1 MIAQPTSRKLASSG
15 ITNTVSF
22 GIKEDGFAHIFN
34 VLRNQLYSNK
44 YMAVLREYAVNGV
57 DAHIEAGCPERPIE
71 VSLPTQL
78 NPNLKIRDY
87 GSALTDTDIQD
98 IYAFYGESTKRNTN
112 SQTGMLGIGSKSA
125 FAYGDNFVI
134 NSFVDGEKHTYNA
147 FIDPSQ
153 VGQIAKLGVEDT
165 DEENGIEIVIP
176 TKEEDVNTFTETAS
190 EIFQWFKVR
199 PIIKGQPVEFD
210 DRTVLYEGDGWKW
223 RKSTSS
229 GYGYHSRHGSG
240 EAIAVIKNSIVSL
253 QFPNREKILTGL
265 AETRGIPSIEQMHDL
280 KVELLREM
288 SQSGQVQRFQK
299 QVVLPG
305 GSIVDAEIVRVG
317 VFNAITENFFLQFV
331 PDTQSLQVLARQPAR
346 RYQSMAEDLFALDAG
361 YTTMAVDPSRGQI
374 LSLLIQAPG
383 LGERINQGGLVG
395 YFIIFIG
402 LIGLLMSLWRLFIL
416 RQDGQAINEQLTT
429 ETISRD
435 NALGRILSVHSE
447 HDAMETEAL
456 ELKIDE
462 AILKEVP
469 KLEKY
474 HSIIKVFA
482 AVAPLL
488 GLLGTVIGM
497 IVTFQALT
505 LFGTGDPKL
514 MAGGISQ
521 ALVTTMLGLI
531 VAIPLVFLHSVL
543 TSWSGTLIEV
553 LEEQSAGLIARHAE
567 RPNR

>member
-1 MIAQPTSRKLASSG
+1 MIITSSRLIISFLLFIVTISVQLNAQ
-15 ITNTVSF
+15 
-22 GIKEDGFAHIFN
+22 EE
-34 VLRNQLYSNK
+34 Q
-44 YMAVLREYAVNGV
+44 E
-57 DAHIEAGCPERPIE
+57 
-71 VSLPTQL
+71 LPTDPVISEKLKNIQTLEQL
-78 NPNLKIRDY
+78 LEITENDRQASGVINDQREQKFLATRDRQKFLLEQAVARLDQEEKR
-87 GSALTDTDIQD
+87 SVRLQKQFEENEKTLEDIQETLR
-98 IYAFYGESTKRNTN
+98 IRIGNFGELFGVVR
-112 SQTGMLGIGSKSA
+112 QVA
-125 FAYGDNFVI
+125 
-134 NSFVDGEKHTYNA
+134 GET
-147 FIDPSQ
+147 
-153 VGQIAKLGVEDT
+153 IA
-165 DEENGIEIVIP
+165 IV
-176 TKEEDVNTFTETAS
+176 
-190 EIFQWFKVR
+190 
-199 PIIKGQPVEFD
+199 
-210 DRTVLYEGDGWKW
+210 
-223 RKSTSS
+223 
-229 GYGYHSRHGSG
+229 
-240 EAIAVIKNSIVSL
+240 KNSIVSL
-253 QFPNREKILTGL
+253 QFPNREKNLTGL
-265 AETRGIPSIEQMHDL
+265 AEARGIPSIEQMHDL
-280 KVELLREM
+280 RVELLREM

-346 RYQSMAEDLFALDAG
+346 RYQSMAEDLFALDTG

-383 LGERINQGGLVG
+383 LAERINQGGLVG

-402 LIGLLMSLWRLFIL
+402 LLGLALSLWRLLVL
-416 RQDGQAINEQLTT
+416 RQDGQAINQQLTT
-429 ETISRD
+429 DIVSQD
-435 NALGRILSVHSE
+435 NALGRILSVHNE
-447 HDAMETEAL
+447 HDAMDTESL

-488 GLLGTVIGM
+488 GLLGTVVGM

-567 RPNR
+567 RPNL

>member
-1 MIAQPTSRKLASSG
+1 MIITSSRLIISFLLFIVTISVQLNAQ
-15 ITNTVSF
+15 
-22 GIKEDGFAHIFN
+22 EE
-34 VLRNQLYSNK
+34 Q
-44 YMAVLREYAVNGV
+44 E
-57 DAHIEAGCPERPIE
+57 
-71 VSLPTQL
+71 LPTDPVISEKLKNIQTLEQL
-78 NPNLKIRDY
+78 LEITENDRQASGVINDQREQTFLAARDRQKFLLEQAVARLDQEEKR
-87 GSALTDTDIQD
+87 SVRLQKQFEENEKTLEDIQETLR
-98 IYAFYGESTKRNTN
+98 IRIGNFGELFGVVR
-112 SQTGMLGIGSKSA
+112 QVA
-125 FAYGDNFVI
+125 
-134 NSFVDGEKHTYNA
+134 GET
-147 FIDPSQ
+147 IS
-153 VGQIAKLGVEDT
+153 
-165 DEENGIEIVIP
+165 IV
-176 TKEEDVNTFTETAS
+176 
-190 EIFQWFKVR
+190 
-199 PIIKGQPVEFD
+199 
-210 DRTVLYEGDGWKW
+210 
-223 RKSTSS
+223 
-229 GYGYHSRHGSG
+229 
-240 EAIAVIKNSIVSL
+240 KNSIVSL
-253 QFPNREKILTGL
+253 QFPNREKNLTGL
-265 AETRGIPSIEQMHDL
+265 AEARGIPSIEQMHDL
-280 KVELLREM
+280 RVELLREM

-346 RYQSMAEDLFALDAG
+346 RYQSMAEDLFALDTG

-383 LGERINQGGLVG
+383 LAERINQGGLVG

-402 LIGLLMSLWRLFIL
+402 LLGLALSLWRLLVL
-416 RQDGQAINEQLTT
+416 RQDGQAINQQLTT
-429 ETISRD
+429 DIASQD
-435 NALGRILSVHSE
+435 NALGRILSVHNE
-447 HDAMETEAL
+447 HDAMDTESL

-488 GLLGTVIGM
+488 GLLGTVVGM

-567 RPNR
+567 RQNL

>member
-1 MIAQPTSRKLASSG
+1 MIITSSRLIISFLLFIVTISVQLNAQ
-15 ITNTVSF
+15 
-22 GIKEDGFAHIFN
+22 EE
-34 VLRNQLYSNK
+34 Q
-44 YMAVLREYAVNGV
+44 E
-57 DAHIEAGCPERPIE
+57 
-71 VSLPTQL
+71 LPTDPVISEKLKNIQTLEQL
-78 NPNLKIRDY
+78 LEITENDRQASGVINDQREQKFLTARDRQKFLLEQAVARLDQEEKR
-87 GSALTDTDIQD
+87 SVRLQKQFEENEKTLEDIQETLR
-98 IYAFYGESTKRNTN
+98 IRIGNFGELFGVVR
-112 SQTGMLGIGSKSA
+112 QVA
-125 FAYGDNFVI
+125 
-134 NSFVDGEKHTYNA
+134 GET
-147 FIDPSQ
+147 
-153 VGQIAKLGVEDT
+153 IA
-165 DEENGIEIVIP
+165 IV
-176 TKEEDVNTFTETAS
+176 
-190 EIFQWFKVR
+190 
-199 PIIKGQPVEFD
+199 
-210 DRTVLYEGDGWKW
+210 
-223 RKSTSS
+223 
-229 GYGYHSRHGSG
+229 
-240 EAIAVIKNSIVSL
+240 KNSIVSL
-253 QFPNREKILTGL
+253 QFPNREKNLTGL
-265 AETRGIPSIEQMHDL
+265 AEARGIPSIEQMHDL
-280 KVELLREM
+280 RVELLREM

-305 GSIVDAEIVRVG
+305 GSIVDAEIVRIG

-346 RYQSMAEDLFALDAG
+346 RYQSMAEDLFALDTG

-383 LGERINQGGLVG
+383 LAERINQGGLVG

-402 LIGLLMSLWRLFIL
+402 LLGLALSLWRLLVL
-416 RQDGQAINEQLTT
+416 RQDGQAINQQLTT
-429 ETISRD
+429 DIASQD
-435 NALGRILSVHSE
+435 NALGRILSVHNE
-447 HDAMETEAL
+447 HDAMDTESL

-488 GLLGTVIGM
+488 GLLGTVVGM

-567 RPNR
+567 RQNL

>member
-1 MIAQPTSRKLASSG
+1 MTITSSRLIISFLLFIVTISVQLNAQ
-15 ITNTVSF
+15 
-22 GIKEDGFAHIFN
+22 EE
-34 VLRNQLYSNK
+34 Q
-44 YMAVLREYAVNGV
+44 E
-57 DAHIEAGCPERPIE
+57 
-71 VSLPTQL
+71 LPTDPVISEKLKNIQTLEQL
-78 NPNLKIRDY
+78 LEITENDRQASGVINDQREQKFLATRDRQKFLLEQAVARLDQEEKR
-87 GSALTDTDIQD
+87 SVRLQKQFEENEKTLEDIQETLR
-98 IYAFYGESTKRNTN
+98 IRIGNFGELFGVVR
-112 SQTGMLGIGSKSA
+112 QVA
-125 FAYGDNFVI
+125 
-134 NSFVDGEKHTYNA
+134 GET
-147 FIDPSQ
+147 
-153 VGQIAKLGVEDT
+153 IA
-165 DEENGIEIVIP
+165 IV
-176 TKEEDVNTFTETAS
+176 
-190 EIFQWFKVR
+190 
-199 PIIKGQPVEFD
+199 
-210 DRTVLYEGDGWKW
+210 
-223 RKSTSS
+223 
-229 GYGYHSRHGSG
+229 
-240 EAIAVIKNSIVSL
+240 KNSIVSL
-253 QFPNREKILTGL
+253 QFPNREKNLTGL
-265 AETRGIPSIEQMHDL
+265 AEARGIPSIEQMHGL
-280 KVELLREM
+280 RVELLREM

-383 LGERINQGGLVG
+383 LAERINQGGLVG

-402 LIGLLMSLWRLFIL
+402 LLGLALSLWRLLIL
-416 RQDGQAINEQLTT
+416 RQDGQAINQQLTT
-429 ETISRD
+429 DIVSQD
-435 NALGRILSVHSE
+435 NALGRILSVHNE
-447 HDAMETEAL
+447 HDAMETESL

-488 GLLGTVIGM
+488 GLLGTVVGM

-567 RPNR
+567 RPNL

>member
-1 MIAQPTSRKLASSG
+1 MNITSTRLILCFLLIILTINTQLTAQ
-15 ITNTVSF
+15 
-22 GIKEDGFAHIFN
+22 EE
-34 VLRNQLYSNK
+34 Q
-44 YMAVLREYAVNGV
+44 E
-57 DAHIEAGCPERPIE
+57 
-71 VSLPTQL
+71 LPTDSAISEKLKNIQTLEQL
-78 NPNLKIRDY
+78 LAITENDSQVSSIINNQREEKFLAARDRQKLLLDQAQARLDQEEKRSTRLQKQFEDNEKI
-87 GSALTDTDIQD
+87 LEDIQETLR
-98 IYAFYGESTKRNTN
+98 IRIGNFGELFGVVR
-112 SQTGMLGIGSKSA
+112 
-125 FAYGDNFVI
+125 
-134 NSFVDGEKHTYNA
+134 
-147 FIDPSQ
+147 Q
-153 VGQIAKLGVEDT
+153 VA
-165 DEENGIEIVIP
+165 
-176 TKEEDVNTFTETAS
+176 
-190 EIFQWFKVR
+190 
-199 PIIKGQPVEFD
+199 
-210 DRTVLYEGDGWKW
+210 
-223 RKSTSS
+223 
-229 GYGYHSRHGSG
+229 G

-253 QFPNREKILTGL
+253 QFPNREKNLAGL
-265 AETRGIPSIEQMHDL
+265 VQTRGIPSIEQMHDL
-280 KVELLREM
+280 KIELLREM

-346 RYQSMAEDLFALDAG
+346 RYQSMAENLFALDGG

-402 LIGLLMSLWRLFIL
+402 LLGLALSLWRLFIL
-416 RQDGQAINEQLTT
+416 RRDGQAINQQLTT
-429 ETISRD
+429 DIISRD
-435 NALGRILSVHSE
+435 NALGRILSVQSE
-447 HDAMETEAL
+447 HDTMETEAL

-488 GLLGTVIGM
+488 GLLGTVVGM

-567 RPNR
+567 RSSR

>member
-1 MIAQPTSRKLASSG
+1 MTITSTRL
-15 ITNTVSF
+15 IISF
-22 GIKEDGFAHIFN
+22 LLFILTIS
-34 VLRNQLYSNK
+34 V
-44 YMAVLREYAVNGV
+44 
-57 DAHIEAGCPERPIE
+57 
-71 VSLPTQL
+71 QL
-78 NPNLKIRDY
+78 NAQEEQEFPTDPVISEKLKNIQTLEQLLEIIENDRQASGVINDQREQKFLAARDRQKFLLEQAVARLDQEEKR
-87 GSALTDTDIQD
+87 SVRLQKQFEENEKTLEDIQETLR
-98 IYAFYGESTKRNTN
+98 IRIGNFGELFGVVR
-112 SQTGMLGIGSKSA
+112 QVA
-125 FAYGDNFVI
+125 
-134 NSFVDGEKHTYNA
+134 GET
-147 FIDPSQ
+147 
-153 VGQIAKLGVEDT
+153 IA
-165 DEENGIEIVIP
+165 IV
-176 TKEEDVNTFTETAS
+176 
-190 EIFQWFKVR
+190 
-199 PIIKGQPVEFD
+199 
-210 DRTVLYEGDGWKW
+210 
-223 RKSTSS
+223 
-229 GYGYHSRHGSG
+229 
-240 EAIAVIKNSIVSL
+240 KNSIVSL
-253 QFPNREKILTGL
+253 QFPNREKNLTGL
-265 AETRGIPSIEQMHDL
+265 AEARGIPSIEQMHDL
-280 KVELLREM
+280 RVELLREM

-346 RYQSMAEDLFALDAG
+346 RYQSMAKDLFALDAG

-383 LGERINQGGLVG
+383 LAERINQGGLVG

-402 LIGLLMSLWRLFIL
+402 LLGLALSLWRLLIL
-416 RQDGQAINEQLTT
+416 RQDGQAINQQLTT
-429 ETISRD
+429 DIVSQD
-435 NALGRILSVHSE
+435 NALGRILSVHNE
-447 HDAMETEAL
+447 HDAMDTELL

-488 GLLGTVIGM
+488 GLLGTVVGM

-567 RPNR
+567 RQNL

>member
-1 MIAQPTSRKLASSG
+1 MIITSSRLIISFLLFIVTISVQLNAQ
-15 ITNTVSF
+15 
-22 GIKEDGFAHIFN
+22 EE
-34 VLRNQLYSNK
+34 Q
-44 YMAVLREYAVNGV
+44 E
-57 DAHIEAGCPERPIE
+57 
-71 VSLPTQL
+71 LPTDPVISEKLKNIQTLEQL
-78 NPNLKIRDY
+78 LEITENDRQASGVINDQREQKFLATRDRQKFLLEQAVARLDQEEKR
-87 GSALTDTDIQD
+87 SVRLQKQFEENEKTLEDIQETLR
-98 IYAFYGESTKRNTN
+98 IRIGNFGELFGVVR
-112 SQTGMLGIGSKSA
+112 QVA
-125 FAYGDNFVI
+125 
-134 NSFVDGEKHTYNA
+134 GET
-147 FIDPSQ
+147 
-153 VGQIAKLGVEDT
+153 IA
-165 DEENGIEIVIP
+165 IV
-176 TKEEDVNTFTETAS
+176 
-190 EIFQWFKVR
+190 
-199 PIIKGQPVEFD
+199 
-210 DRTVLYEGDGWKW
+210 
-223 RKSTSS
+223 
-229 GYGYHSRHGSG
+229 
-240 EAIAVIKNSIVSL
+240 KNSIVSL
-253 QFPNREKILTGL
+253 QFPNREKNLTGL
-265 AETRGIPSIEQMHDL
+265 AEARGIPSIEQMHDL
-280 KVELLREM
+280 RVELLREM

-346 RYQSMAEDLFALDAG
+346 RYQSMAKDLFALDAG

-383 LGERINQGGLVG
+383 LAERINQGGLVG

-402 LIGLLMSLWRLFIL
+402 LLGLALSLWRLLVL
-416 RQDGQAINEQLTT
+416 RQDGQAINQQLTT
-429 ETISRD
+429 DIASQD
-435 NALGRILSVHSE
+435 NALGRILSVHNE
-447 HDAMETEAL
+447 HDAMDTESL

-488 GLLGTVIGM
+488 GLLGTVVGM

-567 RPNR
+567 RPNL

>member
-1 MIAQPTSRKLASSG
+1 MTITSTRL
-15 ITNTVSF
+15 IISF
-22 GIKEDGFAHIFN
+22 LLFILTIS
-34 VLRNQLYSNK
+34 V
-44 YMAVLREYAVNGV
+44 
-57 DAHIEAGCPERPIE
+57 
-71 VSLPTQL
+71 QL
-78 NPNLKIRDY
+78 NAQEEQEFPTDPVISEKLKNIQTLEQLLEIIENDRQASGVINDQREQKFLAARDRQKFLLEQAVARLDQEEKR
-87 GSALTDTDIQD
+87 SVRLQKQFEENEKTLEDIQETLR
-98 IYAFYGESTKRNTN
+98 IRIGNFGELFGVVR
-112 SQTGMLGIGSKSA
+112 QVA
-125 FAYGDNFVI
+125 
-134 NSFVDGEKHTYNA
+134 GET
-147 FIDPSQ
+147 
-153 VGQIAKLGVEDT
+153 IA
-165 DEENGIEIVIP
+165 IV
-176 TKEEDVNTFTETAS
+176 
-190 EIFQWFKVR
+190 
-199 PIIKGQPVEFD
+199 
-210 DRTVLYEGDGWKW
+210 
-223 RKSTSS
+223 
-229 GYGYHSRHGSG
+229 
-240 EAIAVIKNSIVSL
+240 KNSIVSL
-253 QFPNREKILTGL
+253 QFPNREKNLTGL
-265 AETRGIPSIEQMHDL
+265 AEARGIPSIEQMHDL
-280 KVELLREM
+280 RVELLREM

-346 RYQSMAEDLFALDAG
+346 RYQSMAKDLFALDAG

-383 LGERINQGGLVG
+383 LAERINQGGLVG

-402 LIGLLMSLWRLFIL
+402 LLGLALSLWRLLIL
-416 RQDGQAINEQLTT
+416 RQDGQAINQQLTT
-429 ETISRD
+429 DIVSQD
-435 NALGRILSVHSE
+435 NALGRILSVHNE
-447 HDAMETEAL
+447 HDAMDTELL

-482 AVAPLL
+482 AIAPLL
-488 GLLGTVIGM
+488 GLLGTVVGM

-567 RPNR
+567 RPNL

>member
-1 MIAQPTSRKLASSG
+1 MTITSTRL
-15 ITNTVSF
+15 IISF
-22 GIKEDGFAHIFN
+22 LLFILTIS
-34 VLRNQLYSNK
+34 V
-44 YMAVLREYAVNGV
+44 
-57 DAHIEAGCPERPIE
+57 
-71 VSLPTQL
+71 QL
-78 NPNLKIRDY
+78 NAQEEQEFPTDPVMSEKLKNIQTLEQLLEITENDRQASGVINDQREQKFLAARDRQKFLLEQ
-87 GSALTDTDIQD
+87 ALARLDQEEKRSVRLQKQFEENEKTLEDIQETLR
-98 IYAFYGESTKRNTN
+98 IRIGNFGELFGVVR
-112 SQTGMLGIGSKSA
+112 QVA
-125 FAYGDNFVI
+125 
-134 NSFVDGEKHTYNA
+134 GET
-147 FIDPSQ
+147 
-153 VGQIAKLGVEDT
+153 IA
-165 DEENGIEIVIP
+165 IV
-176 TKEEDVNTFTETAS
+176 
-190 EIFQWFKVR
+190 
-199 PIIKGQPVEFD
+199 
-210 DRTVLYEGDGWKW
+210 
-223 RKSTSS
+223 
-229 GYGYHSRHGSG
+229 
-240 EAIAVIKNSIVSL
+240 KNSIVSL
-253 QFPNREKILTGL
+253 QFPNREKNLTGL
-265 AETRGIPSIEQMHDL
+265 AEARGIPSIEQMHDL
-280 KVELLREM
+280 RVELLREM

-346 RYQSMAEDLFALDAG
+346 RYQSMAKDLFALDAG

-383 LGERINQGGLVG
+383 LAERINQGGLVG

-402 LIGLLMSLWRLFIL
+402 LLGLALSLWRLLIL
-416 RQDGQAINEQLTT
+416 RQDGQAINQQLTT
-429 ETISRD
+429 DIVSQD
-435 NALGRILSVHSE
+435 NALGRILSVHNE
-447 HDAMETEAL
+447 HDAMDTESL

-482 AVAPLL
+482 AIAPLL
-488 GLLGTVIGM
+488 GLLGTVVGM

-567 RPNR
+567 RPNL

>member
-1 MIAQPTSRKLASSG
+1 MNATSTRLILCFLLIILTINTQLIAQ
-15 ITNTVSF
+15 
-22 GIKEDGFAHIFN
+22 EE
-34 VLRNQLYSNK
+34 QQ
-44 YMAVLREYAVNGV
+44 
-57 DAHIEAGCPERPIE
+57 
-71 VSLPTQL
+71 LPTDSVISEKLKNIQTLEQL
-78 NPNLKIRDY
+78 LAITEND
-87 GSALTDTDIQD
+87 
-98 IYAFYGESTKRNTN
+98 
-112 SQTGMLGIGSKSA
+112 SQTSS
-125 FAYGDNFVI
+125 VI
-134 NSFVDGEKHTYNA
+134 NSQREEKFLAARDQQKFLLEQAEARLDQEEKRSLRLQKQFEDNEIILEDIQETLRIRIGNFGEL
-147 FIDPSQ
+147 FGVVRQ
-153 VGQIAKLGVEDT
+153 VA
-165 DEENGIEIVIP
+165 
-176 TKEEDVNTFTETAS
+176 
-190 EIFQWFKVR
+190 
-199 PIIKGQPVEFD
+199 
-210 DRTVLYEGDGWKW
+210 
-223 RKSTSS
+223 
-229 GYGYHSRHGSG
+229 G

-253 QFPNREKILTGL
+253 QFPNREKNLAGL
-265 AETRGIPSIEQMHDL
+265 AQTRGIPSIEMMHDL

-395 YFIIFIG
+395 YLIIFIG
-402 LIGLLMSLWRLFIL
+402 LLGLALSLWRLFIL
-416 RQDGQAINEQLTT
+416 RQDGQAINQQLTT
-429 ETISRD
+429 DIISQN

-447 HDAMETEAL
+447 HDTNETEAL

-488 GLLGTVIGM
+488 GLLGTVVGM

>member
-1 MIAQPTSRKLASSG
+1 MTITSTRL
-15 ITNTVSF
+15 IISF
-22 GIKEDGFAHIFN
+22 LLFILTIS
-34 VLRNQLYSNK
+34 V
-44 YMAVLREYAVNGV
+44 
-57 DAHIEAGCPERPIE
+57 
-71 VSLPTQL
+71 QL
-78 NPNLKIRDY
+78 NAQEEQEIPTDPVMSEKLKNIQTLEQLLEITENDRQASGVINDQREQKFLAARDRQKFLLEQAVARLDQEEKR
-87 GSALTDTDIQD
+87 SVRLQKQFEENEKTLEDIQETLR
-98 IYAFYGESTKRNTN
+98 IRIGNFGELFGVVR
-112 SQTGMLGIGSKSA
+112 QVA
-125 FAYGDNFVI
+125 
-134 NSFVDGEKHTYNA
+134 GET
-147 FIDPSQ
+147 
-153 VGQIAKLGVEDT
+153 IA
-165 DEENGIEIVIP
+165 IV
-176 TKEEDVNTFTETAS
+176 
-190 EIFQWFKVR
+190 
-199 PIIKGQPVEFD
+199 
-210 DRTVLYEGDGWKW
+210 
-223 RKSTSS
+223 
-229 GYGYHSRHGSG
+229 
-240 EAIAVIKNSIVSL
+240 KNSIVSL
-253 QFPNREKILTGL
+253 QFPNREKNLTGL
-265 AETRGIPSIEQMHDL
+265 AEARGIPSIEQMHDL
-280 KVELLREM
+280 RVELLREM

-346 RYQSMAEDLFALDAG
+346 RYQSMAKDLFALDAG

-383 LGERINQGGLVG
+383 LAERINQGGLVG

-402 LIGLLMSLWRLFIL
+402 LLGLALSLWRLLIL
-416 RQDGQAINEQLTT
+416 RQDGQAINQQLTT
-429 ETISRD
+429 DIVSQD
-435 NALGRILSVHSE
+435 NALGRILSVHNE
-447 HDAMETEAL
+447 HDAMDTESL

-488 GLLGTVIGM
+488 GLLGTVVGM

-567 RPNR
+567 RPNL

>member
-1 MIAQPTSRKLASSG
+1 MTITSTRL
-15 ITNTVSF
+15 IISF
-22 GIKEDGFAHIFN
+22 LLFILTIS
-34 VLRNQLYSNK
+34 V
-44 YMAVLREYAVNGV
+44 
-57 DAHIEAGCPERPIE
+57 
-71 VSLPTQL
+71 QL
-78 NPNLKIRDY
+78 NAQEEQEFPTDPVMSEKLKNIQTLEQLLEITENDRQASGVINDQREQKFLAARDRQKILLEQAVARLDQEEKR
-87 GSALTDTDIQD
+87 SVRLQKQFEENEKTLEDIQETLR
-98 IYAFYGESTKRNTN
+98 IRIGNFGELFGVVR
-112 SQTGMLGIGSKSA
+112 QVA
-125 FAYGDNFVI
+125 
-134 NSFVDGEKHTYNA
+134 GET
-147 FIDPSQ
+147 
-153 VGQIAKLGVEDT
+153 IA
-165 DEENGIEIVIP
+165 IV
-176 TKEEDVNTFTETAS
+176 
-190 EIFQWFKVR
+190 
-199 PIIKGQPVEFD
+199 
-210 DRTVLYEGDGWKW
+210 
-223 RKSTSS
+223 
-229 GYGYHSRHGSG
+229 
-240 EAIAVIKNSIVSL
+240 KNSIVSL
-253 QFPNREKILTGL
+253 QFPNREKNLTGL
-265 AETRGIPSIEQMHDL
+265 AEARGIPSIEQMHDL
-280 KVELLREM
+280 RVELLREM

-346 RYQSMAEDLFALDAG
+346 RYQSMAKDLFALDAG

-383 LGERINQGGLVG
+383 LAERINQGGLVG

-402 LIGLLMSLWRLFIL
+402 LLGLALSLWRLLIL
-416 RQDGQAINEQLTT
+416 RQDGQAINQQLTT
-429 ETISRD
+429 DIVSQD
-435 NALGRILSVHSE
+435 NALGRILSVHNE
-447 HDAMETEAL
+447 HDAMDTESL

-482 AVAPLL
+482 AIAPLL
-488 GLLGTVIGM
+488 GLLGTVVGM

-567 RPNR
+567 RPNL

>member
-1 MIAQPTSRKLASSG
+1 MIITSSRLIISFLLFIVTISVQLNAQ
-15 ITNTVSF
+15 
-22 GIKEDGFAHIFN
+22 EE
-34 VLRNQLYSNK
+34 Q
-44 YMAVLREYAVNGV
+44 E
-57 DAHIEAGCPERPIE
+57 
-71 VSLPTQL
+71 LPTDPVISEKLKNIQTLEQL
-78 NPNLKIRDY
+78 LEITENDRQASGVINDQREQTFLATRDRQKFLLEQAVARLDQEEKR
-87 GSALTDTDIQD
+87 SVRLQKQFEENEKTLEDIQETLR
-98 IYAFYGESTKRNTN
+98 IRIGNFGELFGVVR
-112 SQTGMLGIGSKSA
+112 QVA
-125 FAYGDNFVI
+125 
-134 NSFVDGEKHTYNA
+134 GET
-147 FIDPSQ
+147 
-153 VGQIAKLGVEDT
+153 IA
-165 DEENGIEIVIP
+165 IV
-176 TKEEDVNTFTETAS
+176 
-190 EIFQWFKVR
+190 
-199 PIIKGQPVEFD
+199 
-210 DRTVLYEGDGWKW
+210 
-223 RKSTSS
+223 
-229 GYGYHSRHGSG
+229 
-240 EAIAVIKNSIVSL
+240 KNSIVSL
-253 QFPNREKILTGL
+253 QFPNREKNLTGL
-265 AETRGIPSIEQMHDL
+265 AEARGIPSIEQMHDL
-280 KVELLREM
+280 RVELLREM

-346 RYQSMAEDLFALDAG
+346 RYQSMAKDLFALDAG

-383 LGERINQGGLVG
+383 LAERINQGGLVG

-402 LIGLLMSLWRLFIL
+402 LLGLALSLWRLLVL
-416 RQDGQAINEQLTT
+416 RQDGQAINQQLTT
-429 ETISRD
+429 DIASQD
-435 NALGRILSVHSE
+435 NALGRILSVHNE
-447 HDAMETEAL
+447 HDAMDTESL

-488 GLLGTVIGM
+488 GLLGTVVGM

-567 RPNR
+567 RPNL

>member
-1 MIAQPTSRKLASSG
+1 MTITSTRL
-15 ITNTVSF
+15 IISF
-22 GIKEDGFAHIFN
+22 LLFILTIS
-34 VLRNQLYSNK
+34 V
-44 YMAVLREYAVNGV
+44 
-57 DAHIEAGCPERPIE
+57 
-71 VSLPTQL
+71 QL
-78 NPNLKIRDY
+78 NAQEEQEFPTDPVMSEKLKNIQTLEQLLEITENDRQASGVINDQREQKFLAARDRQKFLLEQAVARLDQEEKR
-87 GSALTDTDIQD
+87 SVRLQKQFEENEKTLEDIQETLR
-98 IYAFYGESTKRNTN
+98 IRIGNFGELFGVVR
-112 SQTGMLGIGSKSA
+112 QVA
-125 FAYGDNFVI
+125 
-134 NSFVDGEKHTYNA
+134 GET
-147 FIDPSQ
+147 
-153 VGQIAKLGVEDT
+153 IA
-165 DEENGIEIVIP
+165 IV
-176 TKEEDVNTFTETAS
+176 
-190 EIFQWFKVR
+190 
-199 PIIKGQPVEFD
+199 
-210 DRTVLYEGDGWKW
+210 
-223 RKSTSS
+223 
-229 GYGYHSRHGSG
+229 
-240 EAIAVIKNSIVSL
+240 KNSIVSL
-253 QFPNREKILTGL
+253 QFPNREKNLTGL
-265 AETRGIPSIEQMHDL
+265 AEARGIPSIEQMHDL
-280 KVELLREM
+280 RVELLREM

-346 RYQSMAEDLFALDAG
+346 RYQSMAKDLFALDAG

-383 LGERINQGGLVG
+383 LAERINQGGLVG

-402 LIGLLMSLWRLFIL
+402 LLGLALSLWRLLIL
-416 RQDGQAINEQLTT
+416 RQDGQAINQQLTT
-429 ETISRD
+429 DIVSQD
-435 NALGRILSVHSE
+435 NALGRILSVHNE
-447 HDAMETEAL
+447 HDAMDTESL

-488 GLLGTVIGM
+488 GLLGTVVGM

-567 RPNR
+567 RQNL

>member
-1 MIAQPTSRKLASSG
+1 MNFRASLM
-15 ITNTVSF
+15 VSF
-22 GIKEDGFAHIFN
+22 LLFILTIN
-34 VLRNQLYSNK
+34 
-44 YMAVLREYAVNGV
+44 
-57 DAHIEAGCPERPIE
+57 
-71 VSLPTQL
+71 TQL
-78 NPNLKIRDY
+78 GAQEEQELPADSAISEKLKN
-87 GSALTDTDIQD
+87 IQTLEQLLAITEND
-98 IYAFYGESTKRNTN
+98 
-112 SQTGMLGIGSKSA
+112 SQVS
-125 FAYGDNFVI
+125 NVI
-134 NSFVDGEKHTYNA
+134 NSQREEKFLAARDRQQLLLDQAKARLDQEEKRSIRLQKQFEDNEKILEDIQETLRIRIGNFGEL
-147 FIDPSQ
+147 FGVVRQ
-153 VGQIAKLGVEDT
+153 VA
-165 DEENGIEIVIP
+165 
-176 TKEEDVNTFTETAS
+176 
-190 EIFQWFKVR
+190 
-199 PIIKGQPVEFD
+199 
-210 DRTVLYEGDGWKW
+210 
-223 RKSTSS
+223 
-229 GYGYHSRHGSG
+229 G

-265 AETRGIPSIEQMHDL
+265 AETRGIPSIQQMHDL

-402 LIGLLMSLWRLFIL
+402 LIGFLMSLWRLFIL

-469 KLEKY
+469 RLEKY

-488 GLLGTVIGM
+488 GLLGTVVGM

>member
-1 MIAQPTSRKLASSG
+1 MNFRASLM
-15 ITNTVSF
+15 VSF
-22 GIKEDGFAHIFN
+22 LLFILTIN
-34 VLRNQLYSNK
+34 TQLG
-44 YMAVLREYAVNGV
+44 AQE
-57 DAHIEAGCPERPIE
+57 EQE
-71 VSLPTQL
+71 LPTDSAISEKLKNIQTLEQL
-78 NPNLKIRDY
+78 LAITENDSQVSNVINNQREEKFLAARDRQQLLLDQAKARLDQEEKRSIRLQKQFEDNEKI
-87 GSALTDTDIQD
+87 LEDIQETLR
-98 IYAFYGESTKRNTN
+98 IRIGNFGELFGVVR
-112 SQTGMLGIGSKSA
+112 
-125 FAYGDNFVI
+125 
-134 NSFVDGEKHTYNA
+134 
-147 FIDPSQ
+147 Q
-153 VGQIAKLGVEDT
+153 VA
-165 DEENGIEIVIP
+165 
-176 TKEEDVNTFTETAS
+176 
-190 EIFQWFKVR
+190 
-199 PIIKGQPVEFD
+199 
-210 DRTVLYEGDGWKW
+210 
-223 RKSTSS
+223 
-229 GYGYHSRHGSG
+229 G

-288 SQSGQVQRFQK
+288 SQSGQVQRLQK

-374 LSLLIQAPG
+374 LSLLIQAPC

-416 RQDGQAINEQLTT
+416 RRDGRAINEQLTT

-469 KLEKY
+469 RLEKY

-488 GLLGTVIGM
+488 GLLGTVVGM

>member
-1 MIAQPTSRKLASSG
+1 MIITSSRLIISFLLFIVTISVQLNAQ
-15 ITNTVSF
+15 
-22 GIKEDGFAHIFN
+22 EE
-34 VLRNQLYSNK
+34 Q
-44 YMAVLREYAVNGV
+44 E
-57 DAHIEAGCPERPIE
+57 
-71 VSLPTQL
+71 LPTDPVISEKLKNIQTLEQL
-78 NPNLKIRDY
+78 LEITENDRQASGVINDQREQKFLATRDRQKFLLEQAVARLDQEEKR
-87 GSALTDTDIQD
+87 SVRLQKQFEENEKTLEDIQETLR
-98 IYAFYGESTKRNTN
+98 IRIGNFGELFGVVR
-112 SQTGMLGIGSKSA
+112 QVA
-125 FAYGDNFVI
+125 
-134 NSFVDGEKHTYNA
+134 GET
-147 FIDPSQ
+147 
-153 VGQIAKLGVEDT
+153 IA
-165 DEENGIEIVIP
+165 IV
-176 TKEEDVNTFTETAS
+176 
-190 EIFQWFKVR
+190 
-199 PIIKGQPVEFD
+199 
-210 DRTVLYEGDGWKW
+210 
-223 RKSTSS
+223 
-229 GYGYHSRHGSG
+229 
-240 EAIAVIKNSIVSL
+240 KNSIVSL
-253 QFPNREKILTGL
+253 QFPNREKNLTGL
-265 AETRGIPSIEQMHDL
+265 AEARGIPSIEQMHDL
-280 KVELLREM
+280 RVELLREM

-346 RYQSMAEDLFALDAG
+346 RYQSMAEDLFALDTG

-383 LGERINQGGLVG
+383 LAERINQGGLVG

-402 LIGLLMSLWRLFIL
+402 LLGLALSLWRLLVL
-416 RQDGQAINEQLTT
+416 RQDGQAINQQLTT
-429 ETISRD
+429 DIASQD
-435 NALGRILSVHSE
+435 NALGRILSVHNE
-447 HDAMETEAL
+447 HDAMDTESL

-488 GLLGTVIGM
+488 GLLGTVVGM

-567 RPNR
+567 RSNL

>member
-1 MIAQPTSRKLASSG
+1 MNLNIRLIVFFLLFILTINTQLGAQ
-15 ITNTVSF
+15 
-22 GIKEDGFAHIFN
+22 EE
-34 VLRNQLYSNK
+34 Q
-44 YMAVLREYAVNGV
+44 E
-57 DAHIEAGCPERPIE
+57 
-71 VSLPTQL
+71 LPTDSAISEKLKNIQTLEQL
-78 NPNLKIRDY
+78 LAITENDSQVSNVINNQREEKFLAARDQQKLLLDQAKARLDQEEKRSIRLQKQFEDNEKI
-87 GSALTDTDIQD
+87 LEDIQETLR
-98 IYAFYGESTKRNTN
+98 IRIGNFGELFGVVR
-112 SQTGMLGIGSKSA
+112 
-125 FAYGDNFVI
+125 
-134 NSFVDGEKHTYNA
+134 
-147 FIDPSQ
+147 Q
-153 VGQIAKLGVEDT
+153 VA
-165 DEENGIEIVIP
+165 
-176 TKEEDVNTFTETAS
+176 
-190 EIFQWFKVR
+190 
-199 PIIKGQPVEFD
+199 
-210 DRTVLYEGDGWKW
+210 
-223 RKSTSS
+223 
-229 GYGYHSRHGSG
+229 G

-265 AETRGIPSIEQMHDL
+265 VEARGIPSIEQMHDL
-280 KVELLREM
+280 KVALLREM

-317 VFNAITENFFLQFV
+317 VFNAITENFFLQFI

-346 RYQSMAEDLFALDAG
+346 RYQSMAENLFALDAG

-402 LIGLLMSLWRLFIL
+402 LIGLLLSLSRLFIL

-429 ETISRD
+429 DTISRD
-435 NALGRILSVHSE
+435 NALGRILSVHSAN
-447 HDAMETEAL
+447 DAMETEAL

-469 KLEKY
+469 RLEKY

-488 GLLGTVIGM
+488 GLLGTVVGM

>member
-1 MIAQPTSRKLASSG
+1 MTITSTRL
-15 ITNTVSF
+15 IISF
-22 GIKEDGFAHIFN
+22 LLFILTIS
-34 VLRNQLYSNK
+34 V
-44 YMAVLREYAVNGV
+44 
-57 DAHIEAGCPERPIE
+57 
-71 VSLPTQL
+71 QL
-78 NPNLKIRDY
+78 NAQEEQEFPTDPVISEKLKNIQTLEQLLEIIENDRQASGVINDQREQKFLAARDRQKFLLEQAVARLDQEEKR
-87 GSALTDTDIQD
+87 SVRLQKQFEENEKTLEDIQETLR
-98 IYAFYGESTKRNTN
+98 IRIGNFGELFGVVR
-112 SQTGMLGIGSKSA
+112 QVA
-125 FAYGDNFVI
+125 
-134 NSFVDGEKHTYNA
+134 GET
-147 FIDPSQ
+147 
-153 VGQIAKLGVEDT
+153 IA
-165 DEENGIEIVIP
+165 IV
-176 TKEEDVNTFTETAS
+176 
-190 EIFQWFKVR
+190 
-199 PIIKGQPVEFD
+199 
-210 DRTVLYEGDGWKW
+210 
-223 RKSTSS
+223 
-229 GYGYHSRHGSG
+229 
-240 EAIAVIKNSIVSL
+240 KNSIVSL
-253 QFPNREKILTGL
+253 QFPNREKNLTGL
-265 AETRGIPSIEQMHDL
+265 AEARGIPSIEQMHDL
-280 KVELLREM
+280 RVELLREM

-346 RYQSMAEDLFALDAG
+346 RYQSMAKDLFALDAG

-383 LGERINQGGLVG
+383 LAERINQGGLVG

-402 LIGLLMSLWRLFIL
+402 LLGLALSLWRLLIL
-416 RQDGQAINEQLTT
+416 RQDGQAINQQLTT
-429 ETISRD
+429 DIVSQD
-435 NALGRILSVHSE
+435 NALGRILSVHNE
-447 HDAMETEAL
+447 HDAMDTESL

-488 GLLGTVIGM
+488 GLLGTVVGM

-567 RPNR
+567 RQNL

>member
-1 MIAQPTSRKLASSG
+1 MIITSSRLIISFLLFIVTISVQLNAQ
-15 ITNTVSF
+15 
-22 GIKEDGFAHIFN
+22 EE
-34 VLRNQLYSNK
+34 Q
-44 YMAVLREYAVNGV
+44 E
-57 DAHIEAGCPERPIE
+57 
-71 VSLPTQL
+71 LPTDPVISEKLKNIQTLEQL
-78 NPNLKIRDY
+78 LEITENDRQASGVINDQREQTFLATRDRQKFLLEQAVARLDQEEKR
-87 GSALTDTDIQD
+87 SVRLQKQFEENEKTLEDIQETLR
-98 IYAFYGESTKRNTN
+98 IRIGNFGELFGVVR
-112 SQTGMLGIGSKSA
+112 QVA
-125 FAYGDNFVI
+125 
-134 NSFVDGEKHTYNA
+134 GET
-147 FIDPSQ
+147 
-153 VGQIAKLGVEDT
+153 IA
-165 DEENGIEIVIP
+165 IV
-176 TKEEDVNTFTETAS
+176 
-190 EIFQWFKVR
+190 
-199 PIIKGQPVEFD
+199 
-210 DRTVLYEGDGWKW
+210 
-223 RKSTSS
+223 
-229 GYGYHSRHGSG
+229 
-240 EAIAVIKNSIVSL
+240 KNSIVSL
-253 QFPNREKILTGL
+253 QFPNREKNLTGL
-265 AETRGIPSIEQMHDL
+265 AEARGIPSIEQMHDL
-280 KVELLREM
+280 RVELLREM

-346 RYQSMAEDLFALDAG
+346 RYQSMAKDLFALDAG

-383 LGERINQGGLVG
+383 LAERINQGGLVG

-402 LIGLLMSLWRLFIL
+402 LLGLALSLWRLLIL
-416 RQDGQAINEQLTT
+416 RQDGQAINQQLTT
-429 ETISRD
+429 DIVSQD
-435 NALGRILSVHSE
+435 NALGRILSVHNE
-447 HDAMETEAL
+447 HDAMDTESL

-482 AVAPLL
+482 AIAPLL
-488 GLLGTVIGM
+488 GLLGTVVGM

-567 RPNR
+567 RPNL